1 MTDIKS
7 EGKSKKRHMS
17 DLETFGKYLL
27 VERLAAGGMAEV
39 FLAKSTGAVGISKF
53 LAIKRIL
60 PQYSD
65 NPEFIEMFK
74 EEARIAMNLN
84 HGNVVT
90 IYDFGVESRQFYL
103 VMEYVEGQNL
113 RQILNHLKKEHK
125 EFSIEQ
131 CIYIAK
137 QVAAGLDHAH
147 RCIDSSTGRPLNI
160 THRDMSPQN
169 IMISFEG
176 EVKVVDFGIAKA
188 ETQMEHTRVGT
199 IKGKFGYMS
208 PEQAEGYQV
217 DARTDIFSLGIV
229 LWEILAQDRL
239 FTGSSEAATLRKI
252 RDCQIPSLRR
262 INPAIPPE
270 LERIVNKALSKDKSL
285 RYQAASALHRDLNRF
300 LNIQFPE
307 FSAQDFAVFMKSA
320 FSQMYIENRKK
331 QVEYAKLQGPISGED
346 QTLVTKTDTKTDTN
360 QANFAPSAPAQPTSV
375 QAQAPPQTQS
385 QAVVAPQPTA
395 PPAASRNQPV
405 SSLSSPSIRTEKLKE
420 ESYPFAEI
428 PLDTSTQTKV
438 DLKQL
443 RLKNRAVNTF
453 GPTEHTSFTNTAALK
468 MAQDRERDS
477 DHVVITRQVPQRSV
491 FTIVFLVVTVAFTVY
506 FGIKKNFIPTN
517 FLPPELAAMIGI
529 ENAADLASSGR
540 TPDQKTPI
548 KVPDNPG
555 QQHVPV
561 VQIVTF
567 TIESSPPGARIYIDG
582 KDTGAITP
590 NRRQIDAN
598 QEFRLGLSKDG
609 YSYFEKLE
617 KITTDG
623 TTLKLNLQPP
633 PPMGYVS
640 INVVNGG
647 TDPVVYINNQR
658 VNQKPPIRFYGIPAG
673 VPVKVR
679 ILNPFT
685 QLAAEK
691 IVTVNATEKKELTLV
706 LSREASG
713 Q

>member
-1 MTDIKS
+1 MRR
-7 EGKSKKRHMS
+7 EAKKRHMNQ
-17 DLETFGKYLL
+17 LETFGKYLL

-65 NPEFIEMFK
+65 NPEFIDMFK

-125 EFSIEQ
+125 EFAIEQ

-188 ETQMEHTRVGT
+188 ETQMEHTRAGT

-229 LWEILAQDRL
+229 LWELLAQDRL

-331 QVEYAKLQGPISGED
+331 QVEYAKLQGPTAED
-346 QTLVTKTDTKTDTN
+346 RTLVTKTDTKTDTFQSS
-360 QANFAPSAPAQPTSV
+360 QAQQAAEQSRSSVQQTAPAPAQTAAPVAAQPPATSQ
-375 QAQAPPQTQS
+375 QAVPSPTQS
-385 QAVVAPQPTA
+385 QVVLGNT
-395 PPAASRNQPV
+395 
-405 SSLSSPSIRTEKLKE
+405 SPSIKSGKPRED
-420 ESYPFAEI
+420 SYPFSEI
-428 PLDTSTQTKV
+428 PLDTTSQAKV

-453 GPTEHTSFTNTAALK
+453 GPTEHTSFTNTAANRHS
-468 MAQDRERDS
+468 QDRDQDVMLGRS
-477 DHVVITRQVPQRSV
+477 APQRSFVTILILVATAAFAV
-491 FTIVFLVVTVAFTVY
+491 F
-506 FGIKKNFIPTN
+506 FGLKKNLIPSG
-517 FLPPELAAMIGI
+517 FLPPEVASMIGI
-529 ENAADLASSGR
+529 ENAAEMASTGKN
-540 TPDQKTPI
+540 PDFRNPS
-548 KVPDNPG
+548 PG
-555 QQHVPV
+555 QERPIQQVPAA
-561 VQIVTF
+561 QIVTF
-567 TIESSPPGARIYIDG
+567 TIQSNPEGARIYIDG

-673 VPVKVR
+673 VPVKIR

-691 IVTVNATEKKELTLV
+691 VVTVNATEKKELTLI